1 MGTVT
6 KALSLLRHF
15 NHARLEIGLTEMA
28 RLTGIN
34 KATVYRLLTEL
45 QDEGFVEQPRD
56 STLYRLGP
64 ELLRLAALREA
75 AVPLLTVAR
84 ELLEKLSDATG
95 ETSHVSIIRGDSL
108 HALAHHY
115 STRHGSRVTMEDASV
130 LPFHG
135 TASGLATLAFSDT
148 DFVERIL
155 SGDLPAHA
163 PETMTDPIN
172 IRALFQGIRQNGY
185 AESVGGFEADVHSF
199 ASPVFG
205 ADAQPVGSIAVAA
218 PVGRMTP
225 DLAQITRG
233 VLIRSAHDLTERTGG
248 FMPHDFPLPADG
260 E

>member
-6 KALSLLRHF
+6 KALSLLRQF

-45 QDEGFVEQPRD
+45 QEEGFVEQPRD
-56 STLYRLGP
+56 GTVYRLGP

-84 ELLEKLSDATG
+84 ELLEKLSAETG

-115 STRHGSRVTMEDASV
+115 STRHGSRVTMEDASI

-135 TASGLATLAFSDT
+135 TASGLAALAFSET
-148 DFVERIL
+148 GFAARIL
-155 SGDLPAHA
+155 SGALPAHA
-163 PETMTDPIN
+163 PETITDPDS
-172 IRALFQGIRQNGY
+172 IRALFDGIRHCGY

-205 ADAQPVGSIAVAA
+205 ADARPLGAIAIAA

-225 DLAQITRG
+225 ELAQITRRAL
-233 VLIRSAHDLTERTGG
+233 VQNARDLTQRTGG
-248 FMPHDFPLPADG
+248 FLPRDFPASPNV
-260 E
+260 